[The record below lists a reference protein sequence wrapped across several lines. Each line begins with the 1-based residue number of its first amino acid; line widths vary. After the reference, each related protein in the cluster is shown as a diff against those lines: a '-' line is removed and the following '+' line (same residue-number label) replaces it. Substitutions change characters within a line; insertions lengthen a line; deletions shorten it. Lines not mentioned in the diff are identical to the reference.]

1 MAVGGG
7 SSFIRYNMEKNSTDQ
22 DALFALAARFCK
34 GGTRFREI
42 KALGA
47 GNINDTYLVL
57 PEGGSAPFVLQKINQ
72 HVFPASGEVIANAAK
87 LYRHLSSKN
96 LPLQLLE
103 PVPVFGNTEIL
114 PLTDSSGACWR
125 AFRYIDGT
133 VSYEYALTPALA
145 FEASRAMGS
154 FLAGLSDMDPAL
166 ISEVIPHFHDG
177 MWRFERF
184 GEAVRQDIAGRR
196 RATEEEIAFAL
207 EGVEVFQSVQ
217 EANFP
222 VRVVHNDAKMGNFLF
237 DGQKKS
243 VVAVIDWDTVMPGA
257 LVSDFGDMVRTMT
270 ASLSE
275 NDDRFDE
282 VAVREEWFE
291 ALVKGFIP
299 PLKDILRPEELEG
312 LLLGA
317 KWIILEQMIRFLG
330 DYLNGDTYYKVR
342 FPGHNLVRAR
352 NQMALYR
359 SLVQKESRLEQAIL
373 EVKSA
378 FYR

>member
-1 MAVGGG
+1 MDYWMSRGKE
-7 SSFIRYNMEKNSTDQ
+7 STMEKNAIDQ
-22 DALFALAARFCK
+22 DTLFALAARFYK
-34 GGTRFREI
+34 RDTRFSEVTT
-42 KALGA
+42 LGA
-47 GNINDTYLVL
+47 GNINDTFLII
-57 PEGGSAPFVLQKINQ
+57 PEGGGERFILQKINQ
-72 HVFPASGEVIANAAK
+72 NVFSVPGEVISNAGK
-87 LYRHLSSKN
+87 VYSHLSRKD

-103 PVPVFGNTEIL
+103 PVSVYRHSDIL
-114 PLTDSSGACWR
+114 SVEDEAGDCWR
-125 AFRYIDGT
+125 AFRYIADT
-133 VSYEYALTPALA
+133 VSYEYALTPSLA
-145 FEASRAMGS
+145 FEASKGMGA
-154 FLAGLSDMDPAL
+154 FLAGLSDMDPAT

-177 MWRFERF
+177 MWRFRCFE
-184 GEAVRQDIAGRR
+184 EAVREDIAGRQE
-196 RATEEEIAFAL
+196 ATALEIDFAL
-207 EGVEVFQSVQ
+207 AGLEVFQAVQ
-217 EANFP
+217 TAGFP

-237 DGQKKS
+237 DERKKS

-282 VAVREEWFE
+282 VMVRVEWFE
-291 ALVKGFIP
+291 ALVKGFVS
-299 PLKDILRPEELEG
+299 PLKDIFRPEELEG

-359 SLVQKESRLEQAIL
+359 SLVQQERELNQAITGAT
-373 EVKSA
+373 SI
-378 FYR
+378 FFR

>member
-1 MAVGGG
+1 
-7 SSFIRYNMEKNSTDQ
+7 MEKNATDQ
-22 DALFALAARFCK
+22 DALFAVAARFCRDD
-34 GGTRFREI
+34 TRFREVVT
-42 KALGA
+42 LGA
-47 GNINDTYLVL
+47 GNINDTFLAV
-57 PEGGSAPFVLQKINQ
+57 PESAHEPFIIQKINQ
-72 HVFPASGEVIANAAK
+72 NVFSVPGDVISNAGK
-87 LYRHLSSKN
+87 VYRHLAHKSIS
-96 LPLQLLE
+96 LQLLE
-103 PVPVFGNTEIL
+103 PVSVYDL
-114 PLTDSSGACWR
+114 PDTLSVEDEVGGCWR
-125 AFRYIDGT
+125 AFNYIANT
-133 VSYEYALTPALA
+133 VSYDYALTPVLA
-145 FEASRAMGS
+145 FEASRGMGS
-154 FLAGLSDMDPAL
+154 FLAGLSDMDPKT

-177 MWRFERF
+177 MWRFRRF
-184 GEAVRQDIAGRR
+184 EEAVHRDAVGRKE
-196 RATEEEIAFAL
+196 ATEPEIAFAL
-207 EGVEVFQSVQ
+207 AGLEVFEAVQ
-217 EANFP
+217 TAGFP

-237 DGQKKS
+237 DGNTKS

-282 VAVREEWFE
+282 VMVRGEWFE

-299 PLKDILRPEELEG
+299 PLKGIIRPEELEG

-359 SLVQKESRLEQAIL
+359 SLVEQEMELNQGITG
-373 EVKSA
+373 VKSV
-378 FYR
+378 FFR